1 MTTFAVLFDMDGVLV
16 DSASLHVR
24 AYEHVFRGVGL
35 DFPDV
40 ARDAVLSGKARSQ
53 VLDLALPA
61 AKADLKRRLSDAKPR
76 ALEIVL
82 GDQTDCSIPGAIETV
97 RALARAG
104 VPMAVVTNSRS
115 PGIWIEKI
123 GISDQIRVVV
133 TGDDVSLPKPSA
145 EGYLLGAERL
155 GLAPDHCLAIED
167 SHDGWTAAKSAG
179 MQVAVVAERRPGWLD
194 AKTEVMHRLD
204 ASRISSLFAI
214 SSAVRR

>member
-1 MTTFAVLFDMDGVLV
+1 MTTWGVLFDMDGVLV

-24 AYEHVFRGVGL
+24 AYEHVFRDVGL

-61 AKADLKRRLSDAKPR
+61 AKVDLKRRLSDAKPE
-76 ALEIVL
+76 ALRTL
-82 GDQTDCSIPGAIETV
+82 LRNQADCSIPGATETV
-97 RALARAG
+97 CALAQAG

-115 PGIWIEKI
+115 PEIWIEKI
-123 GISDQIRVVV
+123 GITNQIQVVV
-133 TGDDVSLPKPSA
+133 TGDDVSSPKPSA

-155 GLAPDHCLAIED
+155 GLPPESCLAIED

-179 MQVAVVAERRPGWLD
+179 MRVAVLANERPDWLD
-194 AKTEVMHRLD
+194 SGTSLMRRLE
-204 ASRISSLFAI
+204 ASRISSLLRITPEA
-214 SSAVRR
+214 RR